1 MVVRGVGVAGRD
13 LDVTKVDACVEH
25 GGDES
30 VPEHVWVHPR
40 QLDTC
45 LVGEAS
51 QPAGGAVPVHPVAV
65 LFAEVVDVAAGGLED
80 PKPEQTQHRDQGEV
94 APVG

>member
-1 MVVRGVGVAGRD
+1 
-13 LDVTKVDACVEH
+13 
-25 GGDES
+25 
-30 VPEHVWVHPR
+30 
-40 QLDTC
+40 
-45 LVGEAS
+45 
-51 QPAGGAVPVHPVAV
+51 VAV